1 MIPVDVTEG
10 VTEGQAEKSTPGSA
24 RDTTVSVRQW
34 IAVFGAIS
42 GSFVAVLNIQITN
55 ASIREIQGAL
65 SATLTEASWI
75 TTAYVASSL
84 VIMPLTGWFVRVFSV
99 RTYTLA
105 NMALFMLSVVA
116 CALAWSLESMIAMR
130 FISGFFGGALIPM
143 SMYIILITLPAVKRP
158 IAFMFWGIAIAVAPS
173 LGPVLG
179 GWLTEEI
186 SWKLVFYVQL
196 IPSTG
201 VFMTLFY
208 CLDSSPRH
216 LRLLKQVNWVSIA
229 FMAIGLLLLITV
241 LEEGNR
247 HDWFE
252 SVMIT
257 RLAVMSAVLLVLFLL
272 IQFFH
277 KDPYINLR
285 LYGRRDFFLC
295 CIVVGA
301 FGVGVFGAQFSLAL
315 YLIQIPQ
322 YTAGQVGTVLM
333 WIGFPQFVSGLLV
346 LWLIPRVDARLL
358 LGFGCGLFSL
368 SCFLNIGMSYDTGYS
383 ELIFVNVIRG
393 FSQPFIMVVA
403 ASVAT
408 SVIEPANQGS
418 ASALINVTRDLA
430 GAIAIASLKTGMV
443 RRTDFHIDH
452 VSEHIT
458 PNDPETSSRLDQLR
472 QHFFEFGGDI
482 ELAHEQAI
490 LALNSLMERE
500 ALIMAY
506 NDMFFGI
513 GVVFVIATVACAFLR
528 RPPKRSIA

>member
-1 MIPVDVTEG
+1 MTEG
-10 VTEGQAEKSTPGSA
+10 SGDGQVDRLTWIST
-24 RDTTVSVRQW
+24 RDTTVSIRQW

-105 NMALFMLSVVA
+105 NMALFMLSVVG
-116 CALAWSLESMIAMR
+116 CALAWRLEAMIAMR

-143 SMYIILITLPAVKRP
+143 SMYIILITLPAEKRS
-158 IAFMFWGIAIAVAPS
+158 IAFMLWGIAIAIAPS

-179 GWLTEEI
+179 GWLTEEV
-186 SWKLVFYVQL
+186 SWKFVFYVQL

-201 VFMTLFY
+201 VFLTLFY
-208 CLDSSPRH
+208 SLDSSPRH
-216 LRLLKQVNWVSIA
+216 FGLLKEVNWLSIIC
-229 FMAIGLLLLITV
+229 MAVGLLLLITV

-252 SVMIT
+252 SEMIT
-257 RLAVMSAVLLVLFLL
+257 RLTVMSGVLLVVFLL

-277 KDPYINLR
+277 KNSFINLR
-285 LYGRRDFFLC
+285 LYGRRDFFIY
-295 CIVVGA
+295 CIVVAA
-301 FGVGVFGAQFSLAL
+301 FGVGVFGAQFTVAL

-322 YTAGQVGTVLM
+322 YTAGQVGAVLM

-358 LGFGCGLFSL
+358 LGFGCGFFAL
-368 SCFLNIGMSYDTGYS
+368 SCFLNIGMSYDTGYW
-383 ELIFVNVIRG
+383 ELMVVNMIRG

-403 ASVAT
+403 ATAAT
-408 SVIEPANQGS
+408 QAIEVVNQGS

-430 GAIAIASLKTGMV
+430 GAIAIASLKTGII
-443 RRTDFHIDH
+443 RRTDYHVDH
-452 VSEHIT
+452 VSEHLT
-458 PNDPETSSRLDQLR
+458 LNDPETSSRLDQLTQR
-472 QHFFEFGGDI
+472 FFEFSGDI
-482 ELAHEQAI
+482 QLAQEQSI
-490 LALNSLMERE
+490 LALKSLVERE

-513 GVVFVIATVACAFLR
+513 GVVFIIATVSCVFLR
-528 RPPKRSIA
+528 RSPKRTTF